1 MYPVATCV
9 RFFIAI
15 LQGPD
20 SDTEASDDDNGSTTQ
35 HNLKSTEDL
44 EEKWMTV
51 HSDKFKLQKS
61 DDSGENVEK
70 WTTMRSP
77 PNKSDLPE
85 DLEDDVV
92 ITSRVDRVDSIQEE
106 ESRLREIKRILE
118 EKYVI

>member
-9 RFFIAI
+9 WFFITI

>member
-1 MYPVATCV
+1 MYPVSTCV
-9 RFFIAI
+9 WFFITI

-35 HNLKSTEDL
+35 HNLKSTEYL

-85 DLEDDVV
+85 DLEDEVV
-92 ITSRVDRVDSIQEE
+92 ITSRVERVDSIQEE

>member
-1 MYPVATCV
+1 
-9 RFFIAI
+9 
-15 LQGPD
+15 
-20 SDTEASDDDNGSTTQ
+20 
-35 HNLKSTEDL
+35 
-44 EEKWMTV
+44 MTV

-61 DDSGENVEK
+61 NDLDEDVEK

-92 ITSRVDRVDSIQEE
+92 ITSRVERVDSIQEE
-106 ESRLREIKRILE
+106 ESRLREMKKILE

>member
-1 MYPVATCV
+1 
-9 RFFIAI
+9 
-15 LQGPD
+15 
-20 SDTEASDDDNGSTTQ
+20 
-35 HNLKSTEDL
+35 
-44 EEKWMTV
+44 MTV